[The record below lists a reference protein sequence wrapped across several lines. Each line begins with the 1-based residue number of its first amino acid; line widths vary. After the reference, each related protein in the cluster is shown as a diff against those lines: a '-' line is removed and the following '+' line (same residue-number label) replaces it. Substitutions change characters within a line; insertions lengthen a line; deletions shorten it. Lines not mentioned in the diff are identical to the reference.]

1 VRSRTC
7 DKNASCKKALT
18 AMMMVSKE
26 LKILVADKRNVCFP
40 NRRLVIARRICP
52 LRIKALTAMIE

>member
-1 VRSRTC
+1 
-7 DKNASCKKALT
+7 
-18 AMMMVSKE
+18 MMMVSKE